1 MVQSAYQTQDEY
13 SPEQTFAVSVGQ
25 PAWLTLPI
33 KEYLIY
39 TLYILFQAQTSQTG
53 RDLRF

>member
-1 MVQSAYQTQDEY
+1 MVQSAYRTQDEY